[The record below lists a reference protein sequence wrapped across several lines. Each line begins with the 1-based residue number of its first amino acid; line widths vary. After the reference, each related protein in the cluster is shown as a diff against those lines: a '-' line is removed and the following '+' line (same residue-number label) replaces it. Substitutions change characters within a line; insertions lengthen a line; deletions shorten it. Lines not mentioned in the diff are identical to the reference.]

1 MEGVDPTEDAV
12 GRTSARLLAA
22 GVPSSERLD
31 ALHLLAVLDA
41 SADANGR
48 VRRPLDDLADE
59 FELDLGTVLRC
70 LEHLEDAGA
79 IERDGAEVVLPR
91 HGGGAV
97 GGMLL
102 ADFLTDIR
110 SALEDIEPQRPP
122 RAHVMARATAGLV
135 AAAALIAAALIV
147 PGGTGTTTTTM
158 AAPSSTSAAAARTA
172 DDRRSPIVTARG
184 GDEPAGPGAG
194 ASSSSDS
201 SSSPSPSP
209 ASVEG
214 PAGPETT
221 LAVVACPT
229 EGPIAMIDSDPEG
242 LDEAAAATVG
252 SSPSIS
258 GTATN
263 PTAHDL
269 EITAMIARSGTTE
282 GNLIEPLV
290 VPAGQTVTWS
300 VAAVRLNVLDPA
312 GAIIEEWVWTDPAV
326 RGCPS

>member
-41 SADANGR
+41 SADGNGR

-59 FELDLGTVLRC
+59 FELELESVIRG

-102 ADFLTDIR
+102 ADFVTDIR

-122 RAHVMARATAGLV
+122 RVHLMARATAGLV
-135 AAAALIAAALIV
+135 AAAALIAVALIV
-147 PGGTGTTTTTM
+147 PGGSPTTTTTM
-158 AAPSSTSAAAARTA
+158 AAPSSSSGSERTTGADEHPTTTALDELSSRSTGGARSSSAAAST
-172 DDRRSPIVTARG
+172 P
-184 GDEPAGPGAG
+184 
-194 ASSSSDS
+194 
-201 SSSPSPSP
+201 SSPSPSP
-209 ASVEG
+209 SAVDAQTG
-214 PAGPETT
+214 PDTT
-221 LAVVACPT
+221 LAAVACPSD
-229 EGPIAMIDSDPEG
+229 GPIATVNTEPEG
-242 LDEAAAATVG
+242 IDEAAATVG

-269 EITAMIARSGTTE
+269 EITAMTARSGTTE
-282 GNLIEPLV
+282 GSLIEPLL

-300 VAAVRLNVLDPA
+300 VAAARLNVLDPA
-312 GAIIEEWVWTDPAV
+312 GAIIEAWSWTDPAV

>member
-41 SADANGR
+41 SADGNGR

-59 FELDLGTVLRC
+59 FELDLGTVMRC

-79 IERDGAEVVLPR
+79 IERDGVGVVLPR

-122 RAHVMARATAGLV
+122 RIHVMARATAGLV
-135 AAAALIAAALIV
+135 AAAALIAVALIV
-147 PGGTGTTTTTM
+147 PGGSGTTTTTM
-158 AAPSSTSAAAARTA
+158 AAPSSTSPAVRTTA
-172 DDRRSPIVTARG
+172 DDRRSPIVTTSTDA
-184 GDEPAGPGAG
+184 PAGATGAAG
-194 ASSSSDS
+194 SSSAGST
-201 SSSPSPSP
+201 SPSPSP

-214 PAGPETT
+214 QTGPETT
-221 LAVVACPT
+221 LAAVPCPAD
-229 EGPIAMIDSDPEG
+229 GPIAVVDSDPEG
-242 LDEAAAATVG
+242 IDEAAATVG

-269 EITAMIARSGTTE
+269 EITVMIARSGTTE
-282 GNLIEPLV
+282 GELAAPLL

-300 VAAVRLNVLDPA
+300 VAAVRLNVLDPP
-312 GAIIEEWVWTDPAV
+312 GAIIEEWAWTDPAV

>member
-41 SADANGR
+41 SADGNGR

-59 FELDLGTVLRC
+59 FELDHGAVIRG

-102 ADFLTDIR
+102 ADFLTDVR

-122 RAHVMARATAGLV
+122 RAHLMARATAGLV
-135 AAAALIAAALIV
+135 AAAALIAVALIV
-147 PGGTGTTTTTM
+147 PGGGATTTTTM
-158 AAPSSTSAAAARTA
+158 AAPSSSSESERTTGADEAPTTTALDELSTSSGGGAR
-172 DDRRSPIVTARG
+172 
-184 GDEPAGPGAG
+184 
-194 ASSSSDS
+194 SSSATS
-201 SSSPSPSP
+201 SSRSPSPSP
-209 ASVEG
+209 SAVDG
-214 PAGPETT
+214 QTGADTT
-221 LAVVACPT
+221 LAAVPCPAD
-229 EGPIAMIDSDPEG
+229 GPIATVTTEPEG
-242 LDEAAAATVG
+242 IDEAAATVG

-269 EITAMIARSGTTE
+269 EITAMTARSGTTE
-282 GNLIEPLV
+282 GSLIEPLLI
-290 VPAGQTVTWS
+290 PAGQTVTWS
-300 VAAVRLNVLDPA
+300 VAAARLNVLDPA
-312 GAIIEEWVWTDPAV
+312 GAIIEEWSWTDPAV